1 MIVDV
6 FKNFQKNNKTGFIP
20 YLVAGYPNNKVFEEA
35 LYLLDDL
42 GSDMIE
48 IGIPFSDPIAE
59 GKTIEYAHHKSLE
72 NGFNYDDLFKITR
85 KFKNKSNTPI
95 IAMGYTNSFINPSPE
110 EFSKNLELANFDGI
124 LVVDLP
130 YQEKEILECYKK
142 NNLEFI
148 QLIAPTSK
156 NKTIS
161 ESIKNDPSLI
171 YYITQRGV
179 TGLNNIDFSEV
190 ILKLKNIRT
199 ITCLLYTSDAAD
211 E

>member
-59 GKTIEYAHHKSLE
+59 GKTIEHAHHKSLE

-85 KFKNKSNTPI
+85 KFKNKS
-95 IAMGYTNSFINPSPE
+95 
-110 EFSKNLELANFDGI
+110 
-124 LVVDLP
+124 
-130 YQEKEILECYKK
+130 
-142 NNLEFI
+142 
-148 QLIAPTSK
+148 
-156 NKTIS
+156 
-161 ESIKNDPSLI
+161 
-171 YYITQRGV
+171 
-179 TGLNNIDFSEV
+179 
-190 ILKLKNIRT
+190 
-199 ITCLLYTSDAAD
+199 
-211 E
+211 